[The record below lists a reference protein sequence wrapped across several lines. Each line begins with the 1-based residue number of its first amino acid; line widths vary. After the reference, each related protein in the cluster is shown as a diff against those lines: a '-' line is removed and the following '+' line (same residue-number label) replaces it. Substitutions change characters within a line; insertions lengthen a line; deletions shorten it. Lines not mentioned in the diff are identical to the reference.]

1 MRKLVLKMSMTLDG
15 FVCGPNGEMDWFMK
29 TRSDD
34 GAAWTA
40 EKISQAGAHL
50 IGRKTFNEWVNFWP
64 NASGVFAK
72 PMNEIPKIVFSKKGF
87 DPKGAGLPAS
97 AKSWAEAKVMVGDL
111 ADGIRDA

>member
-1 MRKLVLKMSMTLDG
+1 MRKLALKMSMALDG

-50 IGRKTFNEWVNFWP
+50 IAIGQ
-64 NASGVFAK
+64 GVGIFAK
-72 PMNEIPKIVFSKKGF
+72 IKTPLQLKLIETKIFS
-87 DPKGAGLPAS
+87 AGTIGQIYRI
-97 AKSWAEAKVMVGDL
+97 E
-111 ADGIRDA
+111 

>member
-40 EKISQAGAHL
+40 EKIGQGRGLFTQVQTPLHL
-50 IGRKTFNEWVNFWP
+50 KLIETKTF
-64 NASGVFAK
+64 S
-72 PMNEIPKIVFSKKGF
+72 
-87 DPKGAGLPAS
+87 AGTVAHIYRS
-97 AKSWAEAKVMVGDL
+97 AL
-111 ADGIRDA
+111 